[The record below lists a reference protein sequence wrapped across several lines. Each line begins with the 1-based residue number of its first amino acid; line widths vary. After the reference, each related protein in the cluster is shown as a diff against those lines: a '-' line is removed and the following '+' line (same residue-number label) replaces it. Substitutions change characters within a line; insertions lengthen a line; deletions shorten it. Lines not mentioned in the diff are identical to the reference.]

1 MLERIGFRP
10 KIKEQEI
17 TVEKYK
23 QQIAQGLDFN
33 GAGFLKTPKE
43 VEQRMLN
50 EISSNLIEIS
60 GHLRIPLPQVGLIH
74 GWNQKLHGYT
84 QNHEIR
90 EVLANASVD
99 NNHPDGIIR
108 FSPFYIKSEITYRM
122 GIDQRPA
129 LPFGFII
136 PHENFHIWQY
146 HNQYEQVTRDC
157 QLMENGGLSAWAQT
171 KTEIEAD
178 EFAKSWIL
186 RN

>member
-1 MLERIGFRP
+1 M
-10 KIKEQEI
+10 IK
-17 TVEKYK
+17 
-23 QQIAQGLDFN
+23 F
-33 GAGFLKTPKE
+33 
-43 VEQRMLN
+43 
-50 EISSNLIEIS
+50 ISSNLIEIS

-84 QNHEIR
+84 QNHENR
-90 EVLANASVD
+90 EVLANDSVD